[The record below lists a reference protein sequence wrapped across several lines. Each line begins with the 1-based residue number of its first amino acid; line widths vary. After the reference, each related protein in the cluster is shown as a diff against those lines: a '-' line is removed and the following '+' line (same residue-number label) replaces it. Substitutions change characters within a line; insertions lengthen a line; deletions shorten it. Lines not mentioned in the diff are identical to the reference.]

1 MSAATVGPLTG
12 KRIVVTR
19 SPEMAEMMGQKLAAL
34 GAKPICLPVIDF
46 VPLPAPELDRALT
59 HLSQYDWLIF
69 TSANA
74 VRFFFDRLDTVDSLN
89 NNYELPFTNSR
100 LRTAAVGQATAR
112 LLAEK
117 RIDVDFVPEEF
128 TGQQLALGL
137 GNVDGRRILLPRA
150 RIGRPE
156 ISALLREQGAVVDE
170 FALYDTV
177 TADPDQS
184 ALIELE
190 KGVDVITFTSPSS
203 VRNLVEILRN
213 NSNVDDTDLGRFGR
227 IFFGPL
233 IACIGPSTAEEAAEQ
248 GLTVDI
254 VPEEYTI
261 DGLIAAVAAYF
272 EDNTER

>member
-1 MSAATVGPLTG
+1 MSAAAAGPLAG

-19 SPEMAEMMGQKLAAL
+19 SPELAEMMGQKLAAL
-34 GAKPICLPVIDF
+34 GAIPICLPVINF
-46 VPLPAPELDRALT
+46 VPLPTPELDRALIR
-59 HLSQYDWLIF
+59 LSRYDWLIF

-74 VRFFFDRLDTVDSLN
+74 VRFFFDRLDAVGSLA
-89 NNYELPFTNSR
+89 NNYQLPFTNSR

-117 RIDVDFVPEEF
+117 EIVVDFVPEEF
-128 TGQQLALGL
+128 TGQQLVLGL
-137 GNVDGRRILLPRA
+137 GSVAGQRILLPRA

-156 ISALLREQGAVVDE
+156 IPNLLREQGAAVDE

-177 TADPDQS
+177 TADPDS
-184 ALIELE
+184 HALAELE

-203 VRNLVEILRN
+203 VRNFLKIVGRN
-213 NSNVDDTDLGRFGR
+213 GNADDADLGRFSR
-227 IFFGPL
+227 IFFGSL
-233 IACIGPSTAEEAAEQ
+233 IACIGPSTAEETAEQ

>member
-1 MSAATVGPLTG
+1 
-12 KRIVVTR
+12 
-19 SPEMAEMMGQKLAAL
+19 
-34 GAKPICLPVIDF
+34 
-46 VPLPAPELDRALT
+46 
-59 HLSQYDWLIF
+59 
-69 TSANA
+69 
-74 VRFFFDRLDTVDSLN
+74 
-89 NNYELPFTNSR
+89 
-100 LRTAAVGQATAR
+100 
-112 LLAEK
+112 
-117 RIDVDFVPEEF
+117 
-128 TGQQLALGL
+128 
-137 GNVDGRRILLPRA
+137 
-150 RIGRPE
+150 
-156 ISALLREQGAVVDE
+156 VVDE

-213 NSNVDDTDLGRFGR
+213 NSNADDTDLGRFGR

>member
-74 VRFFFDRLDTVDSLN
+74 VRFFFDRLYTVGSLD
-89 NNYELPFTNSR
+89 NNYQLPITNSR

-128 TGQQLALGL
+128 TGEQLALGL
-137 GNVDGRRILLPRA
+137 GNVAGRRILLPRA

-156 ISALLREQGAVVDE
+156 IPALLRERGAMVEE

-177 TADPDQS
+177 TAVPNPQTL
-184 ALIELE
+184 AELE

-203 VRNLVEILRN
+203 VRNFLKV
-213 NSNVDDTDLGRFGR
+213 GQFGKLLN
-227 IFFGPL
+227 PL
-233 IACIGPSTAEEAAEQ
+233 IACIGPSTADEAAER

-254 VPEEYTI
+254 VAKEYTI